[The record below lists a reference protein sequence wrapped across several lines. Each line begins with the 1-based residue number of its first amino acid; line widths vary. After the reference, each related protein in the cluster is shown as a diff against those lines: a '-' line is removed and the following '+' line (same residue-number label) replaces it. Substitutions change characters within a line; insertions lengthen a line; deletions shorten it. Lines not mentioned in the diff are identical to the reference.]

1 MATEGPSRQAI
12 KDFQRA
18 DPYVGDVRRDDR
30 PRNVPPAFLE
40 FLDENRSA
48 GKITRAAEPTQLAG
62 RSIPFVFY
70 TGYVDCTGYVDTDKF
85 RTKCPRCKI
94 VHKLASPEML
104 VSARDIRPYR
114 TAAALHSQ
122 TSDATHH

>member
-30 PRNVPPAFLE
+30 PRNVPPAFL
-40 FLDENRSA
+40 DENRSA
-48 GKITRAAEPTQLAG
+48 GKITKAAEPTQLAS
-62 RSIPFVFY
+62 RKIPFVFY
-70 TGYVDCTGYVDTDKF
+70 TGYVDTDKF